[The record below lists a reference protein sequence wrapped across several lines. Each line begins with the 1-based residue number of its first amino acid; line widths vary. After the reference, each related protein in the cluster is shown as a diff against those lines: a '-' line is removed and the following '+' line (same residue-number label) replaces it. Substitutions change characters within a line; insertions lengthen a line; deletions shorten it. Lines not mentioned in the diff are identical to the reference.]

1 MEYACNAVKI
11 LQKGEIIRQNIIWC
25 FANMEI
31 CIIFASEFRDIAK
44 SRCSK
49 IKQNQHKLTEKL

>member
-11 LQKGEIIRQNIIWC
+11 LQNGEIIRQNIIWS

-44 SRCSK
+44 SRCSNNK
-49 IKQNQHKLTEKL
+49 AKPA

>member
-11 LQKGEIIRQNIIWC
+11 LQNGEIIRQNIIWC

-31 CIIFASEFRDIAK
+31 CIIFASEFRDIVALDARNK
-44 SRCSK
+44 SKTS
-49 IKQNQHKLTEKL
+49 IN

>member
-1 MEYACNAVKI
+1 MKYACNAVKI
-11 LQKGEIIRQNIIWC
+11 LQNSEIIRQNIILR

-44 SRCSK
+44 SRCSNNK
-49 IKQNQHKLTEKL
+49 AKPA

>member
-11 LQKGEIIRQNIIWC
+11 LQNGEIIRQNIIWC

-31 CIIFASEFRDIAK
+31 CIIFASEFRGGKQPMLEAWAK
-44 SRCSK
+44 PA
-49 IKQNQHKLTEKL
+49 